1 MQQHTVVIT
10 FDVAGNPVPLSADGS
25 RIDTTRKTHGG
36 DQIRWVSPHGAVAVT
51 FHQPTPFQDGPNGDE
66 TFRALSAQGSFTYRC
81 TVTTQD
87 GKRHGWPDNQNG
99 GGTVEV
105 GG

>member
-1 MQQHTVVIT
+1 MQHTVVIT
-10 FDVAGNPVPLSADGS
+10 FDAAGNPVPLSADGL
-25 RIDTTRKTHGG
+25 RVETTRRTTRG
-36 DQIRWVSPHGAVAVT
+36 DQIRWKSSHGTVVVT
-51 FHQPTPFQDGPNGDE
+51 FQHPIPFQDGPNGDE
-66 TFRALSAQGSFTYRC
+66 TFRALSAQGSFTYSC